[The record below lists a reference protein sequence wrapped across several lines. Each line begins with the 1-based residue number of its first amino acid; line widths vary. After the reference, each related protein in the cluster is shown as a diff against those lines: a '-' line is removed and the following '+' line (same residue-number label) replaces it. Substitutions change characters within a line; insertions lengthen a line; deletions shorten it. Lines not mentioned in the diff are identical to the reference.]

1 MLGRFRKFCRLGK
14 FYTMST
20 IFKFEEIICWKEA
33 RILNKA
39 IRDLVSNKR
48 FENDYRLINQI
59 LGSAGSIMDNIAEG
73 FERGGNKEFIHFLF
87 IAKGSCAE
95 LRSQSFRALDAGF
108 MSQQEFD
115 SFYEKTEKISYL
127 IMKLIQYL
135 KSSAIK
141 GYKFKNN

>member
-1 MLGRFRKFCRLGK
+1 MP
-14 FYTMST
+14 T
-20 IFKFEEIICWKEA
+20 IKKFEEIICWKEA
-33 RILNKA
+33 RLLNQ
-39 IRDLVSNKR
+39 IMRNYISQKR

-73 FERGGNKEFIHFLF
+73 FERGGNKEFVYFLF

-108 MSQQEFD
+108 INKQEFELI
-115 SFYEKTEKISYL
+115 YEKTEKISFL

-135 KSSAIK
+135 KNSEIK
-141 GYKFKNN
+141 GYKFMRSLE

>member
-73 FERGGNKEFIHFLF
+73 FERGANKYIIHFLF

-108 MSQQEFD
+108 ISQQEFD